1 MKLLIIILSTLFAQA
16 NEQYAAGQY
25 AEAAEN
31 YETCLN
37 QQTDDGNSL
46 TDDSRAEVLYNLGN
60 ARFKQGEL
68 AQAILAY
75 ERSLR
80 LNPRNK
86 DARYN
91 LEFARSR
98 IIDDISD
105 NRTFFFSSWARNL
118 RDRLTENT
126 WFILS
131 VALFVIMLAAL
142 VVFALARVLWV
153 RKAGFHT
160 AWIALLLSVV
170 SGIDALSLHQRDT
183 ERAEAIIT
191 QGITNAKSSPDRSG
205 TDLFT
210 LHEGTKVEIS
220 ETLGEWC
227 NIRVGNNEGWISL
240 QHLERI

>member
-16 NEQYAAGQY
+16 NEQYAAGRY
-25 AEAAEN
+25 AEAADN
-31 YETCLN
+31 YETCLS
-37 QQTDDGNSL
+37 QQTEDGTEM
-46 TDDSRAEVLYNLGN
+46 TDESRAEVLYNLGN

-80 LNPRNK
+80 LNPGNK

-98 IIDDISD
+98 IIDDIAD
-105 NRTFFFSSWARNL
+105 NRTFFFSSWARSM
-118 RDRLTENT
+118 RDSLTEDT
-126 WFILS
+126 WFLLS
-131 VALFVIMLAAL
+131 VGLFVIMLAAL

-153 RKAGFHT
+153 RKAAFHT

-170 SGIDALSLHQRDT
+170 SGIDALSLHRRDT